1 MIKAAIFDV
10 DGVII
15 VSNSS
20 RFSYKIFSQRI
31 ADEYGASPESLSQ
44 FFNEVFPKCLVGK
57 ADLKNEIQPY
67 LKEWN
72 WNDDVDSLLDYWFR
86 NESNIDKR
94 VLEIVQQLKDKG
106 IKCYLGTNQEKYRI
120 EYLRN
125 QLGLGDIFENIFS
138 SAYIRHRKNEPQ
150 FFEYVLEKL
159 RDIKPAELLFID
171 DSKDNIENAKNL
183 GIQAYLYQNFE
194 DFQVYLTQI
203 LDGAKSGT

>member
-31 ADEYGASPESLSQ
+31 VEEYDASPESLSQ

-57 ADLKNEIQPY
+57 ADLKNEIQQY

-72 WNDDVDSLLDYWFR
+72 WDDSVDNILDYWFR

-94 VLEIVQQLKDKG
+94 VLEIVEQLKDKG

-120 EYLRN
+120 EYLKN
-125 QLGLGDIFENIFS
+125 KLGLGNIFEDTFS
-138 SAYIRHRKNEPQ
+138 SAYIGHLKNEPQ
-150 FFEYVLEKL
+150 FFEYVLGQLQDVKS
-159 RDIKPAELLFID
+159 AELLFID
-171 DSKDNIENAKNL
+171 DSEDNIESARNF

-194 DFQVYLTQI
+194 DFQEYLAQA
-203 LDGAKSGT
+203 LEGEKSGT